1 MSGHSK
7 WHTIRRSKGAADQK
21 RGQLFTKLAR
31 DITVAVRDGGNIGDP
46 DMNFRLRLAID
57 KAKQNNMPADSI
69 QRAIDRGTGKGNE
82 GMEEVVYYEGYA
94 PGGVALLIEAAT
106 DNRNRTSSDVRS
118 TMTKNGANPG
128 EPGSVSWMFEQKGLI
143 TIDLSA
149 ATMDAD
155 EVMLH
160 AIDAGAE
167 DVEQADDDTMEVYTE
182 WTQLNDVRQA
192 LSEYDLPITNMEIM
206 MRPTTM
212 IQPADEKDALQ
223 VMRLLEKLE
232 DLDDVQRVY
241 SNLDISEELA
251 SKYE

>member
-1 MSGHSK
+1 
-7 WHTIRRSKGAADQK
+7 
-21 RGQLFTKLAR
+21 
-31 DITVAVRDGGNIGDP
+31 
-46 DMNFRLRLAID
+46 
-57 KAKQNNMPADSI
+57 
-69 QRAIDRGTGKGNE
+69 
-82 GMEEVVYYEGYA
+82 
-94 PGGVALLIEAAT
+94 
-106 DNRNRTSSDVRS
+106 
-118 TMTKNGANPG
+118 
-128 EPGSVSWMFEQKGLI
+128 
-143 TIDLSA
+143 
-149 ATMDAD
+149 MDAD